1 MCMKSKL
8 AFLVAV
14 GLSLSG
20 RIGFAQ
26 EAPVPEPTSLPSTN
40 APIRP
45 ALIPNQAVSSTTEI
59 SNPEAQQE
67 PHAPVAVPV
76 PTKAEVELEDKD
88 PAKERGPLSLEAELP
103 IAIQSLARMANI
115 NLHID
120 PSVTF
125 TNAASLGPDGRPAIP
140 VVSVRWDDVSAEDAL
155 DEILDIHGLILMSN
169 PKTGISRVTKK
180 PTEAPLVTTI
190 IQLQYSNPT
199 NITELITTTLKG
211 TRSKVAA
218 DTRTSQLV
226 LISTETEIEAV
237 TNLVFQLDRPTK
249 QVLIEARILETSKNP
264 RTIKGIDWS
273 GTLEGQNVTFGN
285 GRTLGS
291 TATQIPGQPST
302 TTLPSGRTVDST
314 PASSTS
320 TDLLTDLGFGGLSL
334 DTARGLHPEVAFL
347 NADGLN
353 AVLSFL
359 NRDADTEVVALPRQV
374 TSDNQTATLSVT
386 RAFPIF
392 EITPGSAQTPP
403 TAKITYTNLGTILT
417 VTPRILA
424 SSNIVLQVI
433 PEVSNI
439 DSKDRQIIN
448 GSINEANVYAIRK
461 METEVVIPSGNTL
474 VMGGL
479 ISDTA
484 TKSYTKVPILGDL
497 PGLGLL
503 FRRESKERRKSNLI
517 IFVTPTIVGETDFQE
532 ASTDFL
538 NTKPPDR
545 QDHQEGAWDSG
556 KPLGWNKPV
565 E

>member
-1 MCMKSKL
+1 M
-8 AFLVAV
+8 
-14 GLSLSG
+14 
-20 RIGFAQ
+20 
-26 EAPVPEPTSLPSTN
+26 
-40 APIRP
+40 
-45 ALIPNQAVSSTTEI
+45 
-59 SNPEAQQE
+59 
-67 PHAPVAVPV
+67 
-76 PTKAEVELEDKD
+76 
-88 PAKERGPLSLEAELP
+88 
-103 IAIQSLARMANI
+103 
-115 NLHID
+115 
-120 PSVTF
+120 
-125 TNAASLGPDGRPAIP
+125 
-140 VVSVRWDDVSAEDAL
+140 
-155 DEILDIHGLILMSN
+155 
-169 PKTGISRVTKK
+169 
-180 PTEAPLVTTI
+180 
-190 IQLQYSNPT
+190 
-199 NITELITTTLKG
+199 
-211 TRSKVAA
+211 
-218 DTRTSQLV
+218 
-226 LISTETEIEAV
+226 ISTETEIEAV
-237 TNLVFQLDRPTK
+237 TNLVFQLDQPTK

-285 GRTLGS
+285 GRTFGT

-302 TTLPSGRTVDST
+302 TSLPSGRTVDST

-320 TDLLTDLGFGGLSL
+320 TELLTDLGFGGLSL
-334 DTARGLHPEVAFL
+334 DTVRGLHPEVAFL

-403 TAKITYTNLGTILT
+403 TATITYTNLGTILT

-424 SSNIVLQVI
+424 SSNIVLQVV

-517 IFVTPTIVGETDFQE
+517 IFVTPTIVGDTDFRE
-532 ASTDFL
+532 APTDYL

-545 QDHQEGAWDSG
+545 PDQQEGAWDSG
-556 KPLGWNKPV
+556 KPLGWNKTGK
-565 E
+565 